1 METFMAQIDAL
12 TRNPAISRAQTR
24 PQPENFSRKTLN
36 RFAPRKARAVVVG
49 LVLALTAATFQA
61 SAAPSIFPQVRAL
74 TLEQARAIA
83 MKRSPALALS
93 AAQIAAAQ
101 ANERDVSR
109 RIKIDTTGGLDPF
122 TGRVRFYLALDLERL
137 AGLNRA
143 QKDNARSKVA
153 AERIGAITTEQGAMA
168 RVSAAWY
175 SLETAEMAVT
185 SANRRVETSRALYV
199 ASDAKFKAGV
209 GELSGVLS
217 SLSATSEAEDVYQA
231 ARQRVALGCLELAQ
245 ACGYMTAEEMEAA
258 L

>member
-1 METFMAQIDAL
+1 
-12 TRNPAISRAQTR
+12 
-24 PQPENFSRKTLN
+24 
-36 RFAPRKARAVVVG
+36 
-49 LVLALTAATFQA
+49 
-61 SAAPSIFPQVRAL
+61 
-74 TLEQARAIA
+74 
-83 MKRSPALALS
+83 
-93 AAQIAAAQ
+93 
-101 ANERDVSR
+101 
-109 RIKIDTTGGLDPF
+109 
-122 TGRVRFYLALDLERL
+122 
-137 AGLNRA
+137 
-143 QKDNARSKVA
+143 
-153 AERIGAITTEQGAMA
+153 MA